1 MSESITESTQLSP
14 NCPQCGKPVGPAAP
28 QGICPDCLLGNQ
40 LLHSSAHRSS
50 DFASGPLIDQLPN
63 KDITLD
69 ASGKARF
76 VDPLKPGQH
85 VGEFE
90 IIRRLGRG
98 GMGTVY
104 EAQDT
109 SNKRRVALKVLIRPV
124 ENDQARERFL
134 REGRLAAS
142 INHPNSV
149 FVFGTHQADGLS
161 LISME
166 LVDGGTLE
174 QRVRKLGPLPPRKAV
189 DAALQI
195 IDGLDAAY
203 SLGVLHR
210 DIKPANCFVA
220 EDGTIKVGDYGLS
233 ISTDPQFDARLTTEG
248 SFLGTPAFSSP
259 EQLRGDTLDVRSDI
273 YALGVTLYYLL
284 TGKTPFKADGM
295 VKLMAMVLE
304 SSPETP
310 ISIRSD
316 IPKELSQIVL
326 RCLSKEPGDRFRNY
340 AELREALLPFSS
352 EKPEPVSFGWRI
364 IAGLIDSTLL
374 SIPGFVV
381 TVVALLP
388 NEVAVGTNY
397 VANRWLTLA
406 ILGLCVLYYGVSESV
421 FGQTF
426 GKWAVRLRAV
436 DANGSSPG
444 YQHSMLRAACFVLF
458 PKLISLPY
466 HLLSDGISA
475 LDVRSWEDSW
485 PLAMAMAVG
494 LSDWLLFGVM
504 FSTVRRGNGFAGLH
518 GLVSGTRIV
527 SCEYETRVSM
537 KAASRKLL
545 PCRTSRRSA
554 RITCWKHSR
563 RRTETCWWAMTR

>member
-1 MSESITESTQLSP
+1 MVERWSNESVSS
-14 NCPQCGKPVGPAAP
+14 G
-28 QGICPDCLLGNQ
+28 
-40 LLHSSAHRSS
+40 HS
-50 DFASGPLIDQLPN
+50 
-63 KDITLD
+63 
-69 ASGKARF
+69 
-76 VDPLKPGQH
+76 
-85 VGEFE
+85 
-90 IIRRLGRG
+90 
-98 GMGTVY
+98 
-104 EAQDT
+104 
-109 SNKRRVALKVLIRPV
+109 
-124 ENDQARERFL
+124 
-134 REGRLAAS
+134 
-142 INHPNSV
+142 
-149 FVFGTHQADGLS
+149 
-161 LISME
+161 
-166 LVDGGTLE
+166 
-174 QRVRKLGPLPPRKAV
+174 PPRKAV

-352 EKPEPVSFGWRI
+352 EKPEPVSLGWRTV
-364 IAGLIDSTLL
+364 AGLIDSVLL

-388 NEVAVGTNY
+388 NEVV
-397 VANRWLTLA
+397 
-406 ILGLCVLYYGVSESV
+406 LGNE
-421 FGQTF
+421 
-426 GKWAVRLRAV
+426 LR
-436 DANGSSPG
+436 
-444 YQHSMLRAACFVLF
+444 C
-458 PKLISLPY
+458 
-466 HLLSDGISA
+466 
-475 LDVRSWEDSW
+475 
-485 PLAMAMAVG
+485 
-494 LSDWLLFGVM
+494 
-504 FSTVRRGNGFAGLH
+504 
-518 GLVSGTRIV
+518 
-527 SCEYETRVSM
+527 
-537 KAASRKLL
+537 
-545 PCRTSRRSA
+545 
-554 RITCWKHSR
+554 
-563 RRTETCWWAMTR
+563 